1 MTRSQNL
8 APEGDWVQEGWT
20 HLSGLVDTDLPG
32 WSRVGFSEQ
41 DVAGRDWVAQQMRQA
56 GLTTR
61 VDAVGNVIGMLEGT
75 NPSAPAIV
83 VGSHSDTVPGGGRFD
98 GIVGVLGAIEVARTL
113 RRAGIRP
120 THSLMV
126 VDFANEEGNPQG
138 VKLVGS
144 RAAAGTLSATELAA
158 ADSEG
163 TTLADLITGAGHQ
176 PDAVAGC
183 RWKAADLAA
192 YVELHIEQGPVME
205 EQGAEI
211 GVVTRVC
218 GISTFVL
225 DIEGRRDHAGTT
237 SMTKRSDPLCCA
249 ADGILAVQ
257 RIAAAGGD
265 SVGTVGE
272 LTSASPLTNVI
283 PETARLTGEF
293 RSPELAGLKQLQ
305 AEFDAEAK
313 VADSRH
319 RTRSTVTW
327 GHTDA
332 PAIMDEQL
340 SALAVR
346 AASAAGHEAFRLY
359 SGATHDSVEMAAL
372 APSTMIFVPSRDG
385 RSHCPEEWTDLA
397 DIERGIE
404 VLTRTVLEADAAL

>member
-1 MTRSQNL
+1 MTRAPNL
-8 APEGDWVQEGWT
+8 APEGEWVQEGLT
-20 HLSGLVDTDLPG
+20 HLAGLVDTDLPG

-41 DVAGRDWVAQQMRQA
+41 DVAGRDWVARQMRQA

-61 VDAVGNVIGMLEGT
+61 VDAVGNVIGVLEGT

-113 RRAGIRP
+113 RRAGARP
-120 THSLMV
+120 THSLLV

-144 RAAAGTLSATELAA
+144 RAAAGTLGTAELAA
-158 ADSEG
+158 TDGEG
-163 TTLADLITGAGHQ
+163 TTLADLLTRAGHQ
-176 PDAVAGC
+176 PDAVDTC
-183 RWKAADLAA
+183 RWRPADLAA
-192 YVELHIEQGPVME
+192 YLELHIEQGPVLE
-205 EQGAEI
+205 EQGASI

-225 DIEGRRDHAGTT
+225 DVEGRRDHAGTT
-237 SMTKRSDPLCCA
+237 SMATRSDPLCCA
-249 ADGILAVQ
+249 AEGVLAVQ
-257 RIAAAGGD
+257 RIAAAGAD
-265 SVGTVGE
+265 TVGTVGE

-283 PETARLTGEF
+283 PERARLTGEF
-293 RSPELAGLKQLQ
+293 RSPELTSLQQLQ
-305 AEFDAEAK
+305 AQFDAEVREA
-313 VADSRH
+313 AARH

-332 PAIMDEQL
+332 PAVMDEQV
-340 SALAVR
+340 STLAVR
-346 AASAAGHEAFRLY
+346 AAAAAGHEAVRLY
-359 SGATHDSVEMAAL
+359 SGATHDSVEMSAL
-372 APSTMIFVPSRDG
+372 APTAMIFVPSRDG

-404 VLTRTVLEADAAL
+404 VLTRTVLEADGSL